1 MSGDSGSDRVTQARR
16 DLLGYTEQQP
26 RSCATVAWSDAAGPH
41 NIKVE
46 GRAVLGSASGVD
58 LVIADPMVSRLH
70 AELEHRAEGLW
81 IRDLGSTNGTRV
93 NQIRVESACVPDGAH
108 LKLGSTTLVVNP
120 GAASTSIELWPLDSF
135 GPLVG
140 KSTVMRAMFA
150 RLARIAATDSTV
162 LIEGETGTGKD
173 IVAHALHEASLRLA
187 KPMVVVDCAAL
198 PENLLEAELF
208 GHAKGAF
215 TGAGAARAGAIE
227 SAEGS
232 TVFLDEVG
240 ELPLSMQ
247 PKLLRTIESHS
258 VRRLGETAYRTVDV
272 RFVSATHRDLRRMVN
287 AGAFREDLYFRLAV
301 VPLHVPPLREHPEDI
316 EMLVEHFLPAG
327 ASDLSVE
334 TLKELTGRSWLGN
347 VRELRN
353 FVERAQALGASE
365 ALALLPGADAEQDEA
380 NAPPVPRAIL
390 DLPLRAARER
400 WVEQL
405 EREYI
410 GGLLE
415 RHGGNV
421 LAVAEAAGVDKSYI
435 HRLIRRNGL

>member
-1 MSGDSGSDRVTQARR
+1 MSGGSGNERVTEARR

-26 RSCATVAWSDAAGPH
+26 RSCATVAWSDSAGAH
-41 NIKVE
+41 NATVE
-46 GRAVLGSASGVD
+46 GRAVVGSASGVD
-58 LVIADPMVSRLH
+58 LVIGDPMVSRLH
-70 AELEHRAEGLW
+70 AELEHRPDGLW

-93 NQIRVESACVPDGAH
+93 NGVRVESACVPDGAS
-108 LKLGSTTLVVNP
+108 LQLGSTTLVVNP

-140 KSTVMRAMFA
+140 KSTVMRALFA
-150 RLARIAATDSTV
+150 RVARIASTDSTV

-173 IVAHALHEASLRLA
+173 IVAHALHEASPRVG

-215 TGAGAARAGAIE
+215 TGAGPARAGAIE

-247 PKLLRTIESHS
+247 PKLLRAIESRS
-258 VRRLGETAYRTVDV
+258 IRRLGETTYRTVDV

-301 VPLHVPPLREHPEDI
+301 VPVNVPPLRDHPEDI
-316 EMLVEHFLPAG
+316 EMLVEHFLPPG
-327 ASDLSVE
+327 ASDLSSE
-334 TLKELTGRSWLGN
+334 TLEELAARSWLGN

-353 FVERAQALGASE
+353 FVERAQALGATE
-365 ALALLPGADAEQDEA
+365 ALALLPAAESSRDPSQGSS
-380 NAPPVPRAIL
+380 VPRSIL

-415 RHGGNV
+415 RHQGNV
-421 LAVAEAAGVDKSYI
+421 VQVAEAAGVDKSYI

>member
-1 MSGDSGSDRVTQARR
+1 MSGGSGDERVTQARR
-16 DLLGYTEQQP
+16 DLLGYIEQQP
-26 RSCATVAWSDAAGPH
+26 KSCAKVAWTDSAGVH
-41 NIKVE
+41 HAKVE
-46 GRAVLGSASGVD
+46 GRAVVGSASGVD
-58 LVIADPMVSRLH
+58 VVVSDPMVSRLH
-70 AELEHRAEGLW
+70 AELEHRPDGLW
-81 IRDLGSTNGTRV
+81 VRDLGSTNGTRV
-93 NQIRVESACVPDGAH
+93 NGVRVESACVPDGAS
-108 LKLGSTTLVVNP
+108 LLFGSTTLVVNP
-120 GAASTSIELWPLDSF
+120 GAASTSIELWPIDSF

-140 KSTVMRAMFA
+140 KSTVMRALFA

-173 IVAHALHEASLRLA
+173 MVAHALHEASPRVG

-215 TGAGAARAGAIE
+215 TGAGPARSGAIE
-227 SAEGS
+227 SADGS
-232 TVFLDEVG
+232 TVLLDEVG

-247 PKLLRTIESHS
+247 PKLLRAIESRT

-272 RFVSATHRDLRRMVN
+272 RFVSATNRDLRRMVN
-287 AGAFREDLYFRLAV
+287 VGAFREDLYFRLAV
-301 VPLHVPPLREHPEDI
+301 VPVSVPPLREHAEDI

-327 ASDLSVE
+327 ASELSSE
-334 TLKELTGRSWLGN
+334 TLEELVTRPWLGN

-353 FVERAQALGASE
+353 FVERAQALGAME
-365 ALALLPGADAEQDEA
+365 ALALLPAAESGQEKS
-380 NAPPVPRAIL
+380 PGRSVSRSLL

-421 LAVAEAAGVDKSYI
+421 AQVAEAAGVDKSYI